1 MKKTALAICLLLTI
15 TLGLFLSLNLVDIA
29 EVSAQVDDGNN
40 AVTRI
45 SPENTTYP
53 TANVELEV
61 SRKDHYS
68 MWWYSLDEGEWED
81 LSERKTTLEN
91 LSEGAHNLIVRAL
104 DRQDGYVFSSLV
116 FSVDARAHEF
126 NLSTTVC

>member
-40 AVTRI
+40 AVTII

-61 SRKDHYS
+61 SRRDHYR

-116 FSVDARAHEF
+116 FSVDARA
-126 NLSTTVC
+126 